1 MINEEFLKSLGL
13 DEKIIASIL
22 QKNNENINKLKFQEL
37 LKKAVEELKP
47 HDIDVILK
55 LFDTDN
61 LKYENG
67 EIKGLAEKLDAFREK
82 YPFLFKNTDI
92 PQIVSSTKATKSVT
106 ADEFKKM
113 SYTQRAELY
122 KKNPKLYKTLLN
134 A

>member
-13 DEKIIASIL
+13 DEKITATIL

-37 LKKAVEELKP
+37 LKKAIEELNP
-47 HDIDVILK
+47 HDIDVIFK
-55 LFDTDN
+55 LFDTSK
-61 LKYENG
+61 LKFENG
-67 EIKGLAEKLDAFREK
+67 EITGLAEKLNAFKEK

-92 PQIVSSTKATKSVT
+92 PQIVSSTKAAKSVT
-106 ADEFKKM
+106 AEEFKKM
-113 SYTQRAELY
+113 SYTERAELY

>member
-1 MINEEFLKSLGL
+1 MISEEFLKELGL

-37 LKKAVEELKP
+37 LKKAIEELNP
-47 HDIDVILK
+47 YDIDVIFK
-55 LFDTDN
+55 LFKTDN

-67 EIKGLAEKLDAFREK
+67 EIEGLSEKLNAFKEK
-82 YPFLFKNTDI
+82 YPFLFKNTEI
-92 PQIVSSTKATKSVT
+92 PQIVSSTKAGKNIT

-113 SYTQRAELY
+113 SYSQRAELY